1 MLKLQ
6 PVLNCCYMSS
16 RFTPPK
22 LNGRPFQVDAPLAW
36 EFKVGK
42 SSLKHKKRLILSNCI
57 PGVWQFIYG
66 AGGGAVKEW
75 NSLFKS
81 NGLRSK
87 LLAVTLCKQV
97 SGLQRS
103 PKPAPA
109 TPAPFLPPP
118 SFCLPSAYTPLPSRC
133 RESEQEKDREP
144 VPGAGRSGA
153 VGISL
158 RGAGGTAQ
166 RPRPLWLIS
175 SAFGSG

>member
-1 MLKLQ
+1 MLPWLENSKW
-6 PVLNCCYMSS
+6 VNHHLNTKKDLFSQIVFLEFDS
-16 RFTPPK
+16 LFTG
-22 LNGRPFQVDAPLAW
+22 L
-36 EFKVGK
+36 
-42 SSLKHKKRLILSNCI
+42 
-57 PGVWQFIYG
+57 
-66 AGGGAVKEW
+66 GGGAVKEW

-158 RGAGGTAQ
+158 RGAGGTAR